1 MLSLRRLEELG
12 ILDKSLFLADPHK
25 IGSAKYHL
33 IVAIE
38 GIVDLCNHVIA
49 KNGFRTPE
57 DYSDTIRVM
66 EEHQAFT
73 HEFIETLIKMVRFR
87 NRLVHIYWDIDD
99 NEIFRIITE
108 HLADIQHFLS
118 EFGNYIGLTSEK

>member
-1 MLSLRRLEELG
+1 
-12 ILDKSLFLADPHK
+12 
-25 IGSAKYHL
+25 
-33 IVAIE
+33 
-38 GIVDLCNHVIA
+38 
-49 KNGFRTPE
+49 
-57 DYSDTIRVM
+57 M

-108 HLADIQHFLS
+108 HLANIQRFLS